1 MNNIPNILKESNFNQ
16 QKIQNLFTSSNL
28 DVNSDDFGVLNFS
41 QNEVTDDS
49 SLSDFLLTIKTEKRK
64 IVPPKVETFTTTD
77 VIEYQEEITSFEQ
90 PDIED
95 DSEFSAIE
103 EDVDMAISNE
113 QMLQAQIDE
122 LSSKL
127 DEEMANNIKF
137 REDSAEMYLAAR
149 DTIVSQRIGSG
160 EGINSDDFE
169 DVFPFLPKV
178 SKERN
183 ESTQRVETFPFMG
196 TNQ

>member
-16 QKIQNLFTSSNL
+16 QKIQNLFTDSNL

-41 QNEVTDDS
+41 QNEVTDES

-77 VIEYQEEITSFEQ
+77 IIEYQEEIISFEQ

-95 DSEFSAIE
+95 NSELSTIE

-127 DEEMANNIKF
+127 DEEMAQNIKF

-149 DTIVSQRIGSG
+149 DTILSQRINSG
-160 EGINSDDFE
+160 EGVNSDDFE
-169 DVFPFLPKV
+169 DVFPFLPKI

-183 ESTQRVETFPFMG
+183 EAAQRVETFQFMG

>member
-64 IVPPKVETFTTTD
+64 IVPPKIETFTTTD

-95 DSEFSAIE
+95 DSELSTIE

-149 DTIVSQRIGSG
+149 DTIVAQRIDSG
-160 EGINSDDFE
+160 EGVNSDDFE

-178 SKERN
+178 SKERT
-183 ESTQRVETFPFMG
+183 EAAQRVETFPFMG

>member
-16 QKIQNLFTSSNL
+16 QKIQNLFTDSNL

-41 QNEVTDDS
+41 QNEVTDES

-77 VIEYQEEITSFEQ
+77 IIEYQEEIISFEQ

-95 DSEFSAIE
+95 NSELSTIE

-127 DEEMANNIKF
+127 DEEMAQNIKF

-149 DTIVSQRIGSG
+149 DTILSQRINSG
-160 EGINSDDFE
+160 EGVNSDDFE
-169 DVFPFLPKV
+169 DVFPFLPKI

-183 ESTQRVETFPFMG
+183 EAAQRVETFPFMG

>member
-41 QNEVTDDS
+41 QNEVTDES

-64 IVPPKVETFTTTD
+64 IVPPKIETFTTTD

-95 DSEFSAIE
+95 DAELSTIE
-103 EDVDMAISNE
+103 EDVDTAISNE

-149 DTIVSQRIGSG
+149 DTIVAQRIDSG
-160 EGINSDDFE
+160 EGANSDDFE

-178 SKERN
+178 SKERT
-183 ESTQRVETFPFMG
+183 EAAQRVETFPFMG
-196 TNQ
+196 TSQ